1 MIIFWKSL
9 FRPCLDPCSPLWSP
23 IPSDFQEID
32 LLKETQRVFN
42 RQIKGLEGL
51 DYAEPLKKLK
61 KPMYSIQRRNERFKI
76 IYIYKIKE
84 KLAPNISYRNGLT
97 FSMHIRH
104 GCRCNMPT
112 FPMRGRAKKARD
124 RSFAWTCGTHFPSV
138 SEIYQVKMLIF
149 SKGSWIKF
157 KQFIRINPGA
167 LCLVT
172 LLTDMVA
179 DQIPCMTNIETEL
192 LEKKII

>member
-1 MIIFWKSL
+1 MWREDGSAVAARRAWWRQASRYSVSLPADLARENWLHKGMTLSGWALRTFSTREEEHMIIFWKSL

-84 KLAPNISYRNGLT
+84 KLAPNISYRNGL
-97 FSMHIRH
+97 S
-104 GCRCNMPT
+104 
-112 FPMRGRAKKARD
+112 
-124 RSFAWTCGTHFPSV
+124 
-138 SEIYQVKMLIF
+138 LIC
-149 SKGSWIKF
+149 I
-157 KQFIRINPGA
+157 
-167 LCLVT
+167 
-172 LLTDMVA
+172 
-179 DQIPCMTNIETEL
+179 
-192 LEKKII
+192 